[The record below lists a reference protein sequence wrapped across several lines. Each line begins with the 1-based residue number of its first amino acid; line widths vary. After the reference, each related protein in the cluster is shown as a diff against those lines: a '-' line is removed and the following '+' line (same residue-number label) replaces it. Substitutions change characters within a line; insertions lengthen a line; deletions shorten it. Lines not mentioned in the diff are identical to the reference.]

1 MARVLCTDRR
11 RGASAAQGIVE
22 LTALMIDVR
31 HSGLVRRAEGSLRIA
46 VGRISYRYWQ
56 TSYRYWPNF
65 VPLLANLVPL
75 LANFVPF
82 VARPPAP
89 FCVPRGGSGV
99 AVLCVR
105 IDAFARGHGGLP
117 EPMQARRT

>member
-1 MARVLCTDRR
+1 MSPSYAAMARIPCTGRW

-56 TSYRYWPNF
+56 TSYR
-65 VPLLANLVPL
+65 
-75 LANFVPF
+75 
-82 VARPPAP
+82 
-89 FCVPRGGSGV
+89 
-99 AVLCVR
+99 
-105 IDAFARGHGGLP
+105 
-117 EPMQARRT
+117 